1 MFVATKVCLAQQ
13 VLSRQ
18 NYVCRN
24 KTFAY
29 LCHNKRFVLSQQTH
43 LLQLCQ
49 NYICRD
55 KSFVV
60 TKICLLQQT
69 YFCCDKRRILF
80 CGNKKYL
87 WQLPPMTAV
96 PCWLVGVALCWLV
109 GVALCWLVGVALC
122 WLVGVALCWLVG
134 VALCQLVGCIMILV
148 WFKHTN
154 KRVYLFHFMPLIWV
168 RIYYVLHVFL

>member
-1 MFVATKVCLAQQ
+1 MLGTTT

-55 KSFVV
+55 KSFAV

-154 KRVYLFHFMPLIWV
+154 KRECICFILCHWSECEYIMCCTFFFKL
-168 RIYYVLHVFL
+168 